1 MAEELKGLAAATKGS
16 KTAKTYL
23 CKEECYLAGRRYHVG
38 DTVTTEAK
46 LPDYW
51 EVTDKKAA
59 EEAE

>member
-1 MAEELKGLAAATKGS
+1 MAEELTGIAAAAKGS
-16 KTAKTYL
+16 KTAKLYI

-38 DTVTTEAK
+38 DTVETDAK